1 MNASDDI
8 FAGAGAILNP
18 NVTLATFILFC
29 RIGACL
35 MLMPGISSAQIP
47 VQIRLFVAVATT
59 LSLAPLLLE
68 QAPLR
73 SLSAD
78 PIPALRLI
86 AVETAI
92 GGLIGLLGR
101 LFFLALET
109 MAVGAST
116 MLGMANP
123 FGIELE
129 PNQALPPL
137 ASLVT
142 LSATALIFVTDAHWE
157 VLRGL
162 AASYHAIPLGA
173 DFNPGYSL
181 RQVASTLGESFRV
194 ALRVCSP
201 FFIYAIV
208 VNLAMSLINR
218 LTPQIAIFFVATPF
232 IVGGGLVLLYFS
244 IKPLLGEFMSG
255 FAAWLVS
262 G

>member
-1 MNASDDI
+1 MNATDDI

-116 MLGMANP
+116 MLGMAKP
-123 FGIELE
+123 FGNELE

-208 VNLAMSLINR
+208 VNHAMSLINR
-218 LTPQIAIFFVATPF
+218 QTPQIAIFFVATPF

>member
-1 MNASDDI
+1 MNANDDI

-47 VQIRLFVAVATT
+47 VQIRLFIAVAVT
-59 LSLAPLLLE
+59 LSLAPLLLDE
-68 QAPLR
+68 APLR
-73 SLSAD
+73 SFSAD

-86 AVETAI
+86 VFETLI

-109 MAVGAST
+109 LAAGAAT
-116 MLGMANP
+116 MLSMANP
-123 FGIELE
+123 FGIDLE

-162 AASYHAIPLGA
+162 AASYHAIPIGA
-173 DFNPGYSL
+173 EFNPGYSL
-181 RQVASTLGESFRV
+181 RQVASTLGDTFRI
-194 ALRVCSP
+194 ALRVSSP

-218 LTPQIAIFFVATPF
+218 LTPQIAIFFMSMPF
-232 IVGGGLVLLYFS
+232 IIAGGLLLLYFS
-244 IKPLLGEFMSG
+244 IKPLLGEFMLGFESWLISG
-255 FAAWLVS
+255 
-262 G
+262 

>member
-1 MNASDDI
+1 VNASDDI

-35 MLMPGISSAQIP
+35 MVMPGISSAQIP
-47 VQIRLFVAVATT
+47 VQIRLFIAVATT
-59 LSLAPLLLE
+59 LSLAPLLLDE
-68 QAPLR
+68 APLR

-86 AVETAI
+86 VIETAI

-109 MAVGAST
+109 MATGASM

-137 ASLVT
+137 ASLAT
-142 LSATALIFVTDAHWE
+142 LSATTLIFVTDAHWE

-162 AASYHAIPLGA
+162 AASYHAIPIGA

-208 VNLAMSLINR
+208 INLAMALINR

-244 IKPLLGEFMSG
+244 IRPLLGEFMSG
-255 FAAWLVS
+255 FAAWLIS

>member
-47 VQIRLFVAVATT
+47 VQIRLFIAVATT
-59 LSLAPLLLE
+59 LSLAPLLLDE
-68 QAPLR
+68 APLR
-73 SLSAD
+73 ALSAD

-86 AVETAI
+86 AIETAI

-109 MAVGAST
+109 MAVGASM

-162 AASYHAIPLGA
+162 AASYHALPIGA
-173 DFNPGYSL
+173 EFDPGYSL

-208 VNLAMSLINR
+208 VNLAMALINR

-244 IKPLLGEFMSG
+244 INPLLGEFMSA
-255 FAAWLVS
+255 FAAFLIS

>member
-1 MNASDDI
+1 MNGSDDI
-8 FAGAGAILNP
+8 FAGAGAIFNP

-47 VQIRLFVAVATT
+47 VQIRLFIAVATT
-59 LSLAPLLLE
+59 LSLAPLLLDA
-68 QAPLR
+68 APLR

-86 AVETAI
+86 VVETAI

-109 MAVGAST
+109 MAVGAAT

-123 FGIELE
+123 FGIEVE
-129 PNQALPPL
+129 PNQMLPPL

-142 LSATALIFVTDAHWE
+142 LSATALIFITDAHWE

-173 DFNPGYSL
+173 DFDSGYSL
-181 RQVASTLGESFRV
+181 RQVASTLGDSFRV

-201 FFIYAIV
+201 FFIYAIT

-218 LTPQIAIFFVATPF
+218 LTPQIAIFYMATPF
-232 IVGGGLVLLYFS
+232 VIAGGLLLLYFS
-244 IKPLLGEFMSG
+244 VRPLLGEFMTA

>member
-1 MNASDDI
+1 VDAGNDI

-35 MLMPGISSAQIP
+35 MLMPGVSSSQIP
-47 VQIRLFVAVATT
+47 VQVRLFIAVATT

-73 SLSAD
+73 ALSAD

-86 AVETAI
+86 AIETAI

-109 MAVGAST
+109 MAVGASM

-162 AASYHAIPLGA
+162 AASYHALPIGA
-173 DFNPGYSL
+173 EFDPGYSL
-181 RQVASTLGESFRV
+181 RQFASTLGESFRV

-201 FFIYAIV
+201 FFMYAIV
-208 VNLAMSLINR
+208 VNLAMALINS

-232 IVGGGLVLLYFS
+232 IVGGGLALLYFS
-244 IKPLLGEFMSG
+244 IKPLLDEFMSS

>member
-1 MNASDDI
+1 VNASDDI

-18 NVTLATFILFC
+18 NVTLGTFILFC

-47 VQIRLFVAVATT
+47 AQVRLFIALAVT
-59 LSLAPLLLE
+59 LSLAPLLLDS
-68 QAPLR
+68 APLR

-86 AVETAI
+86 VFETAI

-101 LFFLALET
+101 VFFLALET
-109 MAVGAST
+109 LVTGVST

-123 FGIELE
+123 FGIDLE

-137 ASLVT
+137 ASFVS
-142 LSATALIFVTDAHWE
+142 LSATALIFITDAHWE

-162 AASYHAIPLGA
+162 VASYHAIPIGA
-173 DFNPGYSL
+173 DFNAGYSL
-181 RQVASTLGESFRV
+181 RQVASTLGDTFRI

-201 FFIYAIV
+201 FFIYVII

-218 LTPQIAIFFVATPF
+218 LTPQIAIFYMAMPF
-232 IVGGGLVLLYFS
+232 TIAGGLLLLYFS

-255 FAAWLVS
+255 FDAWLIT

>member
-1 MNASDDI
+1 M
-8 FAGAGAILNP
+8 
-18 NVTLATFILFC
+18 
-29 RIGACL
+29 
-35 MLMPGISSAQIP
+35 
-47 VQIRLFVAVATT
+47 
-59 LSLAPLLLE
+59 

-86 AVETAI
+86 VVETAI

-142 LSATALIFVTDAHWE
+142 LSATALIFMTDAHWE

-162 AASYHAIPLGA
+162 AASYHAIPIGA

-201 FFIYAIV
+201 FFIYAII

-232 IVGGGLVLLYFS
+232 IVAGGLVLLYFS
-244 IKPLLGEFMSG
+244 IRPLLGEFMSG
-255 FAAWLVS
+255 FAAWLDI
-262 G
+262 GIGDEKAARGAREDRAAAKANA

>member
-18 NVTLATFILFC
+18 NVTLGTFILFC

-47 VQIRLFVAVATT
+47 AQVRLFIALAVT
-59 LSLAPLLLE
+59 LSLAPLLLDS
-68 QAPLR
+68 APLR

-86 AVETAI
+86 VFETAI

-101 LFFLALET
+101 VFFLALET
-109 MAVGAST
+109 LVTGVST

-123 FGIELE
+123 FGIDLE

-137 ASLVT
+137 ANLVS
-142 LSATALIFVTDAHWE
+142 LSATALIFITDAHWE

-162 AASYHAIPLGA
+162 VASYHAIPIGA
-173 DFNPGYSL
+173 DFNAGYSL
-181 RQVASTLGESFRV
+181 RQVASTLGDTFRI

-201 FFIYAIV
+201 FFIYVII

-218 LTPQIAIFFVATPF
+218 LTPQIAIFYMAMPF
-232 IVGGGLVLLYFS
+232 TIAGGLLLLYFS

-255 FAAWLVS
+255 FDAWLIT

>member
-18 NVTLATFILFC
+18 NLTLATFILFC

-35 MLMPGISSAQIP
+35 MVMPGISSAQIP

>member
-1 MNASDDI
+1 MNASGDI
-8 FAGAGAILNP
+8 FASVGALFDP

-35 MLMPGISSAQIP
+35 MLMPGVASAQIP
-47 VQIRLFVAVATT
+47 VQVRLFVAVATT
-59 LSLAPLLLE
+59 LSLAPLLLD

-73 SLSAD
+73 SLSPD

-86 AVETAI
+86 VIETAV

-109 MAVGAST
+109 MAVGAAT
-116 MLGMANP
+116 MIGLANP
-123 FGIELE
+123 FGIEVE
-129 PNQALPPL
+129 PNQMLPPL

-142 LSATALIFVTDAHWE
+142 MSATVLIFVTNAHWE

-162 AASYHAIPLGA
+162 VASYHAIPLGA
-173 DFNPGYSL
+173 DFNTGYSL
-181 RQVASTLGESFRV
+181 RQIASMLGDSFRI

-201 FFIYAIV
+201 FFIYAVV

-218 LTPQIAIFFVATPF
+218 LTPQIAIFYVATPF
-232 IVGGGLVLLYFS
+232 IVAGGLILLYFAAGS
-244 IKPLLGEFMSG
+244 LLGEFMAAFG
-255 FAAWLVS
+255 AWLIS

>member
-1 MNASDDI
+1 VNASDDI

-86 AVETAI
+86 AVETAV

-109 MAVGAST
+109 MAVAAAT

-123 FGIELE
+123 FGIDVE

-142 LSATALIFVTDAHWE
+142 LSATALIFMADAHWE

-162 AASYHAIPLGA
+162 AASYHAIPIGA
-173 DFNPGYSL
+173 EFNPGYSL
-181 RQVASTLGESFRV
+181 RQVASTLGDTFRV

-201 FFIYAIV
+201 FFIYAII
-208 VNLAMSLINR
+208 VNVAMSLINR
-218 LTPQIAIFFVATPF
+218 LTPQIAIFYVAAPF
-232 IVGGGLVLLYFS
+232 IIAGGLLLLYFT

-255 FAAWLVS
+255 FEAWLIT

>member
-1 MNASDDI
+1 VNASDDI

-35 MLMPGISSAQIP
+35 MVMPGISSAQIP

>member
-35 MLMPGISSAQIP
+35 MVMPGISSAQIP

>member
-35 MLMPGISSAQIP
+35 MVMPGISSAQIP

-142 LSATALIFVTDAHWE
+142 LSATALIFVTDAQWE

>member
-1 MNASDDI
+1 VNASDDI

-86 AVETAI
+86 AIETAI